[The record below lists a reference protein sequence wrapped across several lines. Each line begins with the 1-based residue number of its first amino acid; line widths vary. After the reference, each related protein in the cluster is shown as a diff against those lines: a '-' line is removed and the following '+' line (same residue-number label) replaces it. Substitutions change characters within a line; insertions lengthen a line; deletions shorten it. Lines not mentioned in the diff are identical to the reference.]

1 MDRIEHGTDGPGN
14 LVIPLDA
21 SILHLATDSHTP
33 VLNRKRVTMITNYL
47 ALTNVRNPIMQGLVG
62 IAACALVISGCAGG
76 AKLAHNAN
84 GSVYLE
90 EVTDWSF
97 EASHPAV
104 IDQLTITKIVKG
116 LYRNDGMNGPSGM
129 SDGGSKPMRIFNDE
143 DAAFLSPLLV
153 QGLSKAKPEQLVGF
167 RVSSSAGSGSE
178 PTTGSIYVQ
187 KGSIYLTIGKG
198 ARPTGFM
205 PELAART
212 EPAPAYAAGG
222 ALNATMMIIDYHA
235 LATAPMPA
243 AMPIAKATPIA
254 PIAPMMAAA
263 PVNAPAN
270 AQTVTT
276 NAGQEAGQDEFLAQ
290 KLFDLKIAK
299 EALAKKSSEITMLR
313 KESEWMKRELRNRDE
328 EMKALRLTLVSAKPA
343 TKKKSAQATQTR

>member
-1 MDRIEHGTDGPGN
+1 
-14 LVIPLDA
+14 
-21 SILHLATDSHTP
+21 
-33 VLNRKRVTMITNYL
+33 MITNYL
-47 ALTNVRNPIMQGLVG
+47 ALTNVRSPIIQGLVG

-76 AKLAHNAN
+76 TKLAHNAN

-90 EVTDWSF
+90 EVADWSF

-129 SDGGSKPMRIFNDE
+129 SAGGSKPMRIFSDE
-143 DAAFLSPLLV
+143 DAEFLSPLLA

-178 PTTGSIYVQ
+178 PTTGSLYVQ

-198 ARPTGFM
+198 AKPTGFM
-205 PELAART
+205 PESAART
-212 EPAPAYAAGG
+212 EPASAYAAGG
-222 ALNATMMIIDYHA
+222 ALNAMTMIIDYHA

-263 PVNAPAN
+263 PANAPA
-270 AQTVTT
+270 VTT
-276 NAGQEAGQDEFLAQ
+276 SAGQEVGQEEFLAQ
-290 KLFDLKIAK
+290 KLFDLRMAK
-299 EALAKKSSEITMLR
+299 EALAKKNSEITMLR

-328 EMKALRLTLVSAKPA
+328 EMKALRLTKVSAKPA
-343 TKKKSAQATQTR
+343 PKKKSAQATHIR